1 MLLGRWCP
9 PKLFH
14 HILGRFHGRKLLT
27 KHQENHTISGYH
39 SNKSGDPLGICTKI
53 NKILMFPGGIDTGFP
68 EFSLAPVA
76 FFRAQDLTKKV
87 FGKMRL
93 LRMLEP
99 PRPSRNFTWQ
109 AGKSLKF
116 WKGDDSRFKN
126 SNDGW
131 VELCFLFQKQPE
143 VSTLFCVGKLLWNHL
158 FSRHSSISLESED
171 LNLPPKPALFQ
182 AYFQGVALGEP
193 EE

>member
-1 MLLGRWCP
+1 
-9 PKLFH
+9 
-14 HILGRFHGRKLLT
+14 
-27 KHQENHTISGYH
+27 
-39 SNKSGDPLGICTKI
+39 
-53 NKILMFPGGIDTGFP
+53 MFPGGIDTGFP

-99 PRPSRNFTWQ
+99 PAPPETSHDKLENHWNFEKEMI
-109 AGKSLKF
+109 ADLKIQMM
-116 WKGDDSRFKN
+116 
-126 SNDGW
+126 
-131 VELCFLFQKQPE
+131 VELSCVSYPKNNLRFLPFFVLE
-143 VSTLFCVGKLLWNHL
+143 TLWNHL